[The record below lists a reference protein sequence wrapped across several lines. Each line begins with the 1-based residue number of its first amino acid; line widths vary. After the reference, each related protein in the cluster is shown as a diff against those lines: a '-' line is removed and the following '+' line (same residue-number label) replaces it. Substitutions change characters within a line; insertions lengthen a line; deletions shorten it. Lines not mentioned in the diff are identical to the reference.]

1 MKPVIAFANHKGGVG
16 KTTSA
21 VNIAS
26 VLGEMGKRV
35 LVIDIDPQGSA
46 SLHFGVRDKGMGFL
60 HAMERTV
67 AAPVLPTAVRGVDL
81 IPSGPA
87 LSEAAQRFS
96 GVLGAELLA
105 RCLART
111 QGDWELVLIDCPPGP
126 GILTMSALRVSRH
139 VVIPIE
145 TNRLAM
151 NGLDR
156 LIETLDSMRRENHRP
171 GILGVIACRANPRRR
186 VHREIMA
193 DLERRFPGRIAPF
206 VRENAALAEAPAFEK
221 PVTLYAPRSNGAE
234 DYRQVTEWLL
244 KCLAAI
250 DRYGNSGV

>member
-16 KTTSA
+16 KTTSV

-26 VLGEMGKRV
+26 VLGETGKRV
-35 LVIDIDPQGSA
+35 LVVDIDPQGSA
-46 SLHFGVRDKGMGFL
+46 SLHFGVKDKGTGFL
-60 HAMERTV
+60 HALERTV

-87 LSEAAQRFS
+87 LAEAAQRFG

-111 QGDWELVLIDCPPGP
+111 QGDWELVIIDCPPGP
-126 GILTMSALRVSRH
+126 GILTTSALRVSQH

-151 NGLDR
+151 NGLDQM
-156 LIETLDSMRRENHRP
+156 IETLDAVRRDNRHP
-171 GILGVIACRANPRRR
+171 GILGIIACRANPRRII
-186 VHREIMA
+186 HREIMA
-193 DLERRFPGRIAPF
+193 DLERRFPGRMAPF
-206 VRENAALAEAPAFEK
+206 VRENVALAEAPAQGK
-221 PVTLYAPRSNGAE
+221 PVTRYAPGSNGAE
-234 DYRQVTEWLL
+234 DYRRVTQWVL
-244 KCLAAI
+244 KCL
-250 DRYGNSGV
+250 G

>member
-46 SLHFGVRDKGMGFL
+46 SLHFGVRDKGTGFL
-60 HAMERTV
+60 HALERTV
-67 AAPVLPTAVRGVDL
+67 AAPVLPTTVRGVDL
-81 IPSGPA
+81 IPSGTA
-87 LSEAAQRFS
+87 LSVADQRFS

-111 QGDWELVLIDCPPGP
+111 QGDWELVIIDCPPGL
-126 GILTMSALRVSRH
+126 GILTTSALRISQH
-139 VVIPIE
+139 VVVPIE
-145 TNRLAM
+145 TNRLAL
-151 NGLDR
+151 NGLDQV
-156 LIETLDSMRRENHRP
+156 IETLDSMRRENRHP
-171 GILGVIACRANPRRR
+171 GILGVVACRANPRRR
-186 VHREIMA
+186 VHRETMA

-206 VRENAALAEAPAFEK
+206 VRENVALAEAPAQGK
-221 PVTLYAPRSNGAE
+221 PVTLYAPDSNGAE
-234 DYRQVTEWLL
+234 DYRRVTQWLL
-244 KCLAAI
+244 KRLGWI
-250 DRYGNSGV
+250 N

>member
-105 RCLART
+105 RLPCADSRRLGT
-111 QGDWELVLIDCPPGP
+111 GP
-126 GILTMSALRVSRH
+126 
-139 VVIPIE
+139 
-145 TNRLAM
+145 NRLPAWS
-151 NGLDR
+151 R
-156 LIETLDSMRRENHRP
+156 DSHHERSQGEP
-171 GILGVIACRANPRRR
+171 ACS
-186 VHREIMA
+186 H
-193 DLERRFPGRIAPF
+193 
-206 VRENAALAEAPAFEK
+206 
-221 PVTLYAPRSNGAE
+221 SN
-234 DYRQVTEWLL
+234 
-244 KCLAAI
+244 
-250 DRYGNSGV
+250 

>member
-1 MKPVIAFANHKGGVG
+1 MKPIIAFANHKGGVG

-26 VLGEMGKRV
+26 VLGEMGKGV

-46 SLHFGVRDKGMGFL
+46 SLHFGVRDKGTGFL
-60 HAMERTV
+60 HALERTV
-67 AAPVLPTAVRGVDL
+67 AAPVIPTAVKGVDL

-111 QGDWELVLIDCPPGP
+111 QGAWELAIIDCPPGP
-126 GILTMSALRVSRH
+126 GILTSSALRVSQH

-145 TNRLAM
+145 TNRLAL
-151 NGLDR
+151 NGLDQ
-156 LIETLDSMRRENHRP
+156 LIETLDAMRRENLHP
-171 GILGVIACRANPRRR
+171 GILGLIACRANPRRR
-186 VHREIMA
+186 IHRETMA
-193 DLERRFPGRIAPF
+193 ELERRFPGKMAPF
-206 VRENAALAEAPAFEK
+206 VRENVALAEAPAQGK
-221 PVTLYAPRSNGAE
+221 PVTLYASDSNGAE
-234 DYRQVTEWLL
+234 DYRRVTQWLL
-244 KCLAAI
+244 ERL
-250 DRYGNSGV
+250 G

>member
-46 SLHFGVRDKGMGFL
+46 SLHFGVRDKGTDFL
-60 HAMERTV
+60 RALERTV
-67 AAPVLPTAVRGVDL
+67 AAPVLQTAVTGVDL

-96 GVLGAELLA
+96 GVVGAELLA

-111 QGDWELVLIDCPPGP
+111 QGDWDLVIIDCPPGP
-126 GILTMSALRVSRH
+126 GILTTSALRVSQH

-145 TNRLAM
+145 TSRLAL
-151 NGLDR
+151 NGLDQ
-156 LIETLDSMRRENHRP
+156 LIETLDSIRRENLHP
-171 GILGVIACRANPRRR
+171 GILGLIACRANPRRR
-186 VHREIMA
+186 IHKETMA
-193 DLERRFPGRIAPF
+193 DLERRFPGRMAPF
-206 VRENAALAEAPAFEK
+206 VRESVALAEAPAHEK
-221 PVTLYAPRSNGAE
+221 PVTLYAPGSNGAE
-234 DYRQVTEWLL
+234 DYRQVTRWLL
-244 KCLAAI
+244 KCL
-250 DRYGNSGV
+250 G

>member
-1 MKPVIAFANHKGGVG
+1 
-16 KTTSA
+16 
-21 VNIAS
+21 
-26 VLGEMGKRV
+26 
-35 LVIDIDPQGSA
+35 
-46 SLHFGVRDKGMGFL
+46 
-60 HAMERTV
+60 
-67 AAPVLPTAVRGVDL
+67 
-81 IPSGPA
+81 
-87 LSEAAQRFS
+87 
-96 GVLGAELLA
+96 
-105 RCLART
+105 
-111 QGDWELVLIDCPPGP
+111 
-126 GILTMSALRVSRH
+126 MSALRVSRH

>member
-26 VLGEMGKRV
+26 VLGETGKRV
-35 LVIDIDPQGSA
+35 LVMDIDPQGSA
-46 SLHFGVRDKGMGFL
+46 SLHFGVKDKGAEFL
-60 HAMERTV
+60 HALERTA

-87 LSEAAQRFS
+87 LSEAAQRFG

-111 QGDWELVLIDCPPGP
+111 QGDWELVIIDCPPGP
-126 GILTMSALRVSRH
+126 GILTMSALRVSQH

-145 TNRLAM
+145 TNRLAL
-151 NGLDR
+151 NGLDQM
-156 LIETLDSMRRENHRP
+156 IETLDSVPRKNLHP
-171 GILGVIACRANPRRR
+171 GILGIIVCRANPRRII
-186 VHREIMA
+186 HRETMA
-193 DLERRFPGRIAPF
+193 DLERRFPGRMAPF
-206 VRENAALAEAPAFEK
+206 VRENVSLAEAPAHGK
-221 PVTLYAPRSNGAE
+221 PITLYAPDSNGAE
-234 DYRQVTEWLL
+234 DYRRVTQWLL
-244 KCLAAI
+244 KRL
-250 DRYGNSGV
+250 G